1 MNERADLSQP
11 SFSIAAV
18 ERDTGL
24 PKDTLRVWEKR
35 YNFPQPGRD
44 SFGERIYSIDQV
56 EKLRVIK
63 RLLDGGHRPG
73 KIIGLSI
80 DELVK
85 LAEVSSA
92 GSRMNVAPDSL
103 DELNGYMELIKRHDA
118 EEFRQAMSR
127 LALTMGL
134 RRFVVEI
141 VAPMNAMVGDAWA
154 RGYFEIFEEHI
165 YTETI
170 QVVLRNALNTIP
182 STRKGP
188 RVLLTTL
195 PNELHGLGLLMAE
208 CIFPWR
214 VRSVFPWVRKRL
226 FTTSYW
232 LPVRRIS
239 ISWLCLSRLYRA
251 RLQCLRR
258 SLSCARSC
266 LLWLKFGVEVPPR
279 PCAKSPPKIS
289 CCSPALSRSASRLQ
303 TGDCATNSIRIN
315 FRAG

>member
-35 YNFPQPGRD
+35 YNFPQPERD
-44 SFGERIYSIDQV
+44 SFGERIYPISQV

-85 LAEVSSA
+85 LAEASSA
-92 GSRMNVAPDSL
+92 GARLAVAPDSL

-118 EEFRQAMSR
+118 EEFRQTMSR

-134 RRFVVEI
+134 SRFVSEV
-141 VAPMNAMVGDAWA
+141 VAPLTSMVGDAWA

-165 YTETI
+165 FTETI
-170 QVVLRNALNTIP
+170 QVVLRNSLNTIP
-182 STRKGP
+182 SARKGP

-208 CIFPWR
+208 CIFSMEGAQCVSLGTQTPIYDIVLCARAQNVNIVALSFSAIQSSPAVLDAVSELRDKLPHNVEIWCGGA
-214 VRSVFPWVRKRL
+214 STILRKKASDNFL
-226 FTTSYW
+226 LLTS
-232 LPVRRIS
+232 LES
-239 ISWLCLSRLYRA
+239 ISDAVINWRQRN
-251 RLQCLRR
+251 
-258 SLSCARSC
+258 
-266 LLWLKFGVEVPPR
+266 KFNTP
-279 PCAKSPPKIS
+279 
-289 CCSPALSRSASRLQ
+289 
-303 TGDCATNSIRIN
+303 N
-315 FRAG
+315 

>member
-92 GSRMNVAPDSL
+92 GSRMHVAPDSL

-154 RGYFEIFEEHI
+154 RGYLHRNHSGGVAQCLEYHSVHPQRPARFVDHPAQRIAWLGFVDGRVYFFHGGCAVYFLGYANAYLRHRVGCPCAEYQYRGFVFLG
-165 YTETI
+165 YTE
-170 QVVLRNALNTIP
+170 LA
-182 STRKGP
+182 
-188 RVLLTTL
+188 
-195 PNELHGLGLLMAE
+195 
-208 CIFPWR
+208 
-214 VRSVFPWVRKRL
+214 
-226 FTTSYW
+226 
-232 LPVRRIS
+232 
-239 ISWLCLSRLYRA
+239 
-251 RLQCLRR
+251 
-258 SLSCARSC
+258 
-266 LLWLKFGVEVPPR
+266 
-279 PCAKSPPKIS
+279 
-289 CCSPALSRSASRLQ
+289 CSA
-303 TGDCATNSIRIN
+303 
-315 FRAG
+315 